1 MFGDKKNA
9 SSGGTG
15 NGNVPFV
22 ANNVIKGTRIAGSVE
37 SEGDIRIDGSLEG
50 TLTTKAKLVVGS
62 TGFIEGD
69 VVCSNAIV
77 EGKVEGK
84 MDVKE
89 LLFLKSSAV
98 INGDINTRKLVVEE
112 GARFNG
118 RCNMGG
124 MQAVPKDAS
133 ETGRGST
140 HAKKKAEAV

>member
-1 MFGDKKNA
+1 MFGDKKKT
-9 SSGGTG
+9 SSGGSG

-22 ANNVIKGTRIAGSVE
+22 ANNVIKGTRIVGSVE

-77 EGKVEGK
+77 EGTVEGK
-84 MDVKE
+84 MDVQE
-89 LLFLKSSAV
+89 LLFLKSGAV

-124 MQAVPKDAS
+124 MQAVTKDGSA
-133 ETGRGST
+133 GRSSS
-140 HAKKKAEAV
+140 HAEQKKAEAV